1 MQMLT
6 RAFGEIEIDESK
18 VISFPGGIIG
28 FPDLQNFVLL
38 YDEEQGS
45 NTVKWLQSVEEPGF
59 AMPVLNPLIVK
70 EDYNP
75 AVDDELLKPL
85 GDMSDEDMVVLVT
98 MTVPHEIEKMTVNL
112 RGPIIINS
120 ATHKGCQIIIDSD
133 EYKVKYP
140 IYDKLAEAK
149 KAREGGDQ

>member
-18 VISFPGGIIG
+18 VINFPGGIIG
-28 FPDLQNFVLL
+28 FPDLQHFVLL
-38 YDEEQGS
+38 YDEDQGN

-59 AMPVLNPLIVK
+59 AMPVISPLIVK
-70 EDYNP
+70 DDYNP
-75 AVDDELLKPL
+75 SVDDELLKPL
-85 GDMSDEDMVVLVT
+85 GEMNDDDMVVLVT
-98 MTVPHEIEKMTVNL
+98 MTIPHEIEKMTVNL
-112 RGPIIINS
+112 RGPVIINS
-120 ATHKGCQIIIDSD
+120 ATCKGCQIIIDSD

-149 KAREGGDQ
+149 KQKEG

>member
-1 MQMLT
+1 MQMMT

-18 VISFPGGIIG
+18 VIEFPGGIIG
-28 FPDLQNFVLL
+28 FPDLKHFVLL

-75 AVDDELLKPL
+75 SVDDELLKPL
-85 GDMSDEDMVVLVT
+85 GEMNDEDMIVLVT
-98 MTVPHEIEKMTVNL
+98 MTIPHEIEKMTVNL
-112 RGPIIINS
+112 RGPVIVNS
-120 ATHKGCQIIIDSD
+120 ATCKGCQIIIESD

-140 IYDKLAEAK
+140 IYDKLAAAK
-149 KAREGGDQ
+149 KAKEG

>member
-18 VISFPGGIIG
+18 VIDFPGGIIG
-28 FPDLQNFVLL
+28 FPDLQHFVLL
-38 YDEEQGS
+38 YDEDQGS

-59 AMPVLNPLIVK
+59 AMPVISPLIVK
-70 EDYNP
+70 DDYNP
-75 AVDDELLKPL
+75 SVDDELLKPL
-85 GDMSDEDMVVLVT
+85 GEMHDDDMVVLVT
-98 MTVPHEIEKMTVNL
+98 MTIPHEIEKMTVNL
-112 RGPIIINS
+112 RGPVIINS
-120 ATHKGCQIIIDSD
+120 ATCKGCQIIIDSD

-149 KAREGGDQ
+149 KQKEG

>member
-18 VISFPGGIIG
+18 VINFPGGIIG
-28 FPDLQNFVLL
+28 FPDLQHFVLL
-38 YDEEQGS
+38 YDEDQGS

-59 AMPVLNPLIVK
+59 AMPVISPLIVK
-70 EDYNP
+70 DDYNP
-75 AVDDELLKPL
+75 SVDDELLKPL
-85 GDMSDEDMVVLVT
+85 GEMNDDDMIVLVT
-98 MTVPHEIEKMTVNL
+98 MTIPHEIEKMTVNL
-112 RGPIIINS
+112 RGPVIINS
-120 ATHKGCQIIIDSD
+120 ATCKGCQIIIDSD

-149 KAREGGDQ
+149 KQKEG

>member
-18 VISFPGGIIG
+18 VIFFPGGIIG
-28 FPDLQNFVLL
+28 FPDLQHFVLL

-59 AMPVLNPLIVK
+59 AMPVINPLIVK

-75 AVDDELLKPL
+75 SVDDELLKPL
-85 GDMSDEDMVVLVT
+85 GEMTDEDMIVLVT
-98 MTVPHEIEKMTVNL
+98 MTIPRELEKMTVNL
-112 RGPIIINS
+112 RGPVIINS
-120 ATHKGCQIIIDSD
+120 ASCKGCQIIIDSD

-149 KAREGGDQ
+149 KQKEG

>member
-1 MQMLT
+1 MQMMT

-18 VISFPGGIIG
+18 VIEFPGGIIG
-28 FPDLQNFVLL
+28 FPDLQHFVLL

-75 AVDDELLKPL
+75 SVDDELLKPL
-85 GDMSDEDMVVLVT
+85 GEMNDEDMIVLVT
-98 MTVPHEIEKMTVNL
+98 MTIPHEIEKMTVNL
-112 RGPIIINS
+112 RGPVIVNS
-120 ATHKGCQIIIDSD
+120 ATCKGCQIIIESD

-140 IYDKLAEAK
+140 IYDKLAAAK
-149 KAREGGDQ
+149 KAKEG

>member
-18 VISFPGGIIG
+18 VMEFPGGIIG
-28 FPDLQNFVLL
+28 FPDLQHFVLL

-59 AMPVLNPLIVK
+59 AMPVINPLIVK

-75 AVDDELLKPL
+75 SVDDELLKPL
-85 GDMSDEDMVVLVT
+85 GEMKDEDMVVLVT
-98 MTVPHEIEKMTVNL
+98 MTIPHELEKMTVNL

-120 ATHKGCQIIIDSD
+120 ATCKGCQIIIDSD

-140 IYDKLAEAK
+140 IYEKLAEAK
-149 KAREGGDQ
+149 RQKEG

>member
-18 VISFPGGIIG
+18 VIEFPGGIIG
-28 FPDLQNFVLL
+28 FPDLQHFVLL

-59 AMPVLNPLIVK
+59 AMPVLNPLLVK

-75 AVDDELLKPL
+75 SVDDELLKPIGEL
-85 GDMSDEDMVVLVT
+85 KDEDMLVLVT
-98 MTVPHEIEKMTVNL
+98 MTIPHEIEKMTVNL
-112 RGPIIINS
+112 RGPIIVNS
-120 ATHKGCQIIIDSD
+120 ATCKGCQIIIDSD

-140 IYDKLAEAK
+140 IYDQLAEAK
-149 KAREGGDQ
+149 KKKEG

>member
-18 VISFPGGIIG
+18 VINFPGGIIG
-28 FPDLQNFVLL
+28 FPDLQHFVLL

-59 AMPVLNPLIVK
+59 AMPVINPLIVK
-70 EDYNP
+70 DDYNP
-75 AVDDELLKPL
+75 SVDDELLKPL
-85 GDMSDEDMVVLVT
+85 GDMTDDDMVVLVT
-98 MTVPHEIEKMTVNL
+98 MTIPHEIEKMTVNL
-112 RGPIIINS
+112 RGPVIINS
-120 ATHKGCQIIIDSD
+120 ATCKGCQIIIDSD

-149 KAREGGDQ
+149 KQKEG